1 MIIESVRLD
10 NFRNYPAL
18 ELSLHPGTNLF
29 YGDNAQGKTNILEAV
44 FLGGTTKSHRMA
56 KDREMIRFGQEEAH
70 LRLQLKKNG
79 ASYRIDMH
87 LKKNPSKRI
96 AVNGVPIRKA
106 SELIGLGHFV
116 FFSPEDLNIIKNGP
130 AERRRF
136 MDQQLCQLSRVYV
149 QDLGNYNRA
158 LLQRNALLR
167 DLPFHPEYGEM
178 MDLWE
183 EQLISC
189 GIRVIRERK
198 RFVERLDSVIR
209 PIHEK
214 LTGGKEQLHIT
225 YEYHVSPEDFARQ
238 LKNSRERDIR
248 MKSTQTGP
256 HRDDL
261 LLCTDTIDL
270 RKYGSQGQ
278 QRTTALSL
286 KLAEI
291 LLVEEESGEKP
302 VLLLDDVL
310 SELDS
315 GRQRFLLESI
325 DEIQTLIT
333 CTGIEDFLENQFRI
347 DRLFRVKE
355 GTAWE
360 DSNE

>member
-1 MIIESVRLD
+1 
-10 NFRNYPAL
+10 
-18 ELSLHPGTNLF
+18 
-29 YGDNAQGKTNILEAV
+29 
-44 FLGGTTKSHRMA
+44 
-56 KDREMIRFGQEEAH
+56 
-70 LRLQLKKNG
+70 
-79 ASYRIDMH
+79 
-87 LKKNPSKRI
+87 
-96 AVNGVPIRKA
+96 
-106 SELIGLGHFV
+106 
-116 FFSPEDLNIIKNGP
+116 
-130 AERRRF
+130 

-158 LLQRNALLR
+158 LMQRNALLR
-167 DLPFHPEYGEM
+167 DLSYHPEYEQM

-183 EQLISC
+183 EQLVQC
-189 GIRVIRERK
+189 GVRVIMERK
-198 RFVERLDSVIR
+198 RFVKRLDDVIR

-214 LTGGKEQLHIT
+214 LTGGREQLHIT
-225 YEYHVSPEDFARQ
+225 YENQVEPEDFAAE
-238 LKNSRERDIR
+238 LKNSRGRDIR
-248 MKSTQTGP
+248 MKTTSVGP

-261 LLCTDTIDL
+261 LLRTQQIDL

-333 CTGIEDFLENQFRI
+333 CTGIEDFIENQFRI